1 MLRTARRICVCLV
14 GLAAAAPPLSWGHNG
29 VVSQAT
35 AVHALEVDGDLSDWP
50 ADLERLPV
58 ATVSF
63 GAPLSGPRD
72 CQASFRVAV
81 DPQAAVLYV
90 SVEVADDSPVTDP
103 SPMRTWA
110 TEDGCEIYVDVH
122 HGQGTPAVQ
131 YALRGAPKGETSPA
145 VRSAWSIRAG
155 VRTYEWGI
163 GLTGLTADS
172 LQQPR
177 TIGFD
182 LALCDRDQDGSF
194 SWVTWGPG
202 TAKSGDASRRGDL
215 IVVPPQAEVGALAGQ
230 AQWAGEGTPMPGR
243 TVQLESLAAPR
254 LCVRQRTDTQGEW
267 GLALP
272 VGPYRAALELGHH
285 PPQWQTATV
294 VPGSQ
299 VRVTLTAPRGRGRAV
314 PLTQVAGPTATG
326 VRHGSWSMYGPRDGL
341 LNHTIN
347 ALLQDHS
354 GWLWVGTA
362 SGLFRYDGRG
372 FHSCVVAD
380 SRVSTQ
386 ITCLAQSPTGTLW
399 IGTTAGLCRCELSP
413 TGDPILPATMTLYT
427 VEDGLANDAVQCLQ
441 VDRKGNLWVGT
452 AAGLSCFDGTRFT
465 TFSHADGL
473 DRDQI
478 TSLLEDASGTLW
490 VAAGSLFCRL
500 PSGRFEIRNQGQMG
514 AAACNVL
521 ALNSRRDGF
530 WLGTDQGLARCGTGP
545 CAPVAADPGHVL
557 TDVTI
562 LMEDQDGRLWVGS
575 RAPATPVRYAFGR
588 RLSNTRW
595 RDAEGFPQTQEIR
608 ALLEDREGNIWVG
621 TSSLLARFDAG
632 EFELFTRAQGLPSDD
647 VWTLLEDHDG
657 RIWAGTPQ
665 GVAVLNDSG
674 FTAFTRADGL
684 ASLRIQNMV
693 VDRLGRLWLSHYGD
707 GLSWADPTPLR
718 DGGRPRFTPFGA
730 AQGLPNNRV
739 GNLQVDASNR
749 VWMASDGAGL
759 LRFDGRRLQAFT
771 TADGLPANSIGV
783 LANGPEDAVW
793 ATAWESGLTLF
804 RDRAL
809 FRLSRDN
816 GLPENL
822 VRSVLTDRQRR
833 LWIGMGTTGL
843 CRYDSTGLRHWTPHD
858 GLADAMIVAMAQ
870 DARDVLWLATGGGV
884 TQFDGVAFQSLLSR
898 DGLPDDVTTSIQPD
912 HRGNVWIGTG
922 RGLVR
927 YRPRRIAPTVTI
939 ADVATDRHYGS
950 AASVRVPATHGRL
963 TIEYLGLSLRTAPGS
978 LLYRYRLAGHDRDW
992 QLTTATRVE
1001 YLDLPRGQYAFEVVA
1016 IDRDLVYSAAPA
1028 RVAIEVHWPYGQVAL
1043 WLTLGLVTTLGV
1055 VLLVQIVRHGQE
1067 EHRARQ
1073 AAEEAR
1079 RAAEAANRSKSE
1091 FLANMSH
1098 EIRTPMNGIMGMV
1111 ELLLDAETDPT
1122 RRGYLQT
1129 VDDSA
1134 EALLGILNDILDLSK
1149 IEAGKITLE
1158 AVPFELWTVLD
1169 RVMKVMG
1176 PRAHQQGLELAGQVA
1191 PDVPEWLIGDPVRLA
1206 QILFNLV
1213 GNAIKFTERGEVVVA
1228 ITAAAGADPTRV
1240 RVHGAVRDTG
1250 IGIPEEAQ
1258 RAVFAAFAQADAST
1272 TRRYGGTGLG
1282 LTISRQLVQLMSGR
1296 LWVDSV
1302 PDQGSTF
1309 HFVVEMGVGKAPEPA
1324 PGEQAEVRGVRVLIV
1339 DDNATNRLILEETL
1353 RRHTCVTAAAASG
1366 SAALTMLVLAV
1377 QANAPYELVL
1387 LDAMMPGM
1395 DGLELVRRIGANG
1408 PIAPERIIMLS
1419 STDDAEYLAAARGL
1433 GLRYLLR
1440 KPVGRPE
1447 LLRALREAAGST
1459 EAKVAA
1465 RGGPIIP
1472 VGPPLRVLLAE
1483 DNTVNQLVTKRM
1495 LEAAG
1500 HRIAIV
1506 EDGGRAVD
1514 GVATGAFDLVLMDVQ
1529 MPMMD
1534 GLEATRRIRDR
1545 EQVTGGRIA
1554 IIGLTA
1560 GAMSEERQAC
1570 LDSGMDD
1577 FLSKPVRR
1585 ETLLRALERWRPDRP
1600 AAGA

>member
-1 MLRTARRICVCLV
+1 MLRTARCVCVCLV
-14 GLAAAAPPLSWGHNG
+14 ALAASPPLSWGHNG

-35 AVHALEVDGDLSDWP
+35 TTRPLVVDGDLSDWP
-50 ADLERLPV
+50 SGMERYPIAEV
-58 ATVSF
+58 PF
-63 GAPLSGPRD
+63 GAPLSSPRD
-72 CQASFRVAV
+72 CLASFRVAV

-90 SVEVADDSPVTDP
+90 AVEMADDSPVTDP

-110 TEDGCEIYVDVH
+110 TEDGCEVYVDVH
-122 HGQGTPAVQ
+122 HGQGRPAVQ
-131 YALRGAPKGETSPA
+131 YALRGASRGETSPN
-145 VRSAWSIRAG
+145 VRSAWSIVGGTRI
-155 VRTYEWGI
+155 YEWGI

-182 LALCDRDQDGSF
+182 LALSDRDQDGSF

-202 TAKSGDASRRGDL
+202 TAKSGNASRRGDL
-215 IVVPPQAEVGALAGQ
+215 IVAPPQTDTGALAGQ
-230 AQWAGEGTPMPGR
+230 AQWAGEGTSMPDR
-243 TVQLESLAAPR
+243 IVRLESLSHPG

-267 GLALP
+267 GLTLP
-272 VGPYRAALELGHH
+272 AGSYRVALELGHQQ
-285 PPQWQTATV
+285 PQWQA
-294 VPGSQ
+294 
-299 VRVTLTAPRGRGRAV
+299 VTLTSGERAQVTMTVPRGRGRAV
-314 PLTQVAGPTATG
+314 PLTHLAGPTATG
-326 VRHGSWSMYGPRDGL
+326 VRQGAWLMYGPRDGL

-347 ALLQDHS
+347 ALLQDRS

-362 SGLFRYDGRG
+362 GGLFRYDGRG

-380 SRVSTQ
+380 DRASAQ
-386 ITCLAQSPTGTLW
+386 ITCLAQGPTGTVW
-399 IGTTAGLCRCELSP
+399 IGTSAGLCRCDLSP
-413 TGDPILPATMTLYT
+413 AGDPALPATMTLYT
-427 VEDGLANDAVQCLQ
+427 VEDGLADDAVQCLL

-452 AAGLSCFDGTRFT
+452 EAGLSCFDGARFT
-465 TFSHADGL
+465 TFSRADGL

-478 TSLLEDASGTLW
+478 TSLLEDETGTLW
-490 VAAGSLFCRL
+490 VAGGSLFRRQ
-500 PSGRFEIRNQGQMG
+500 PTGRFEARNQGPLG
-514 AAACNVL
+514 AATRNVL
-521 ALNSRRDGF
+521 APSRHGDGF
-530 WLGTDQGLARCGTGP
+530 WLGTDQGLAWCGAGP
-545 CAPVAADPGHVL
+545 CTPVTADSGHVL
-557 TDVTI
+557 AEVTS
-562 LMEDQDGRLWVGS
+562 LVEDQDGRLWIGS
-575 RAPATPVRYAFGR
+575 RARSTPARYAFGR
-588 RLSNTRW
+588 RLGNARW
-595 RDAEGFPQTQEIR
+595 RDAEGFPQSQEIR

-621 TSSLLARFDAG
+621 TGSLLARFDAG
-632 EFELFTRAQGLPSDD
+632 EFELFTRAQGLPTDD
-647 VWTLLEDHDG
+647 VWSLLEDHTG

-665 GVAVLNDSG
+665 GLAVLDDG
-674 FTAFTRADGL
+674 RFTAFTQADGL

-693 VDRLGRLWLSHYGD
+693 EDRRGRLWLSHYGD
-707 GLSWADPTPLR
+707 GLSWADLTLMR
-718 DGGRPRFTPFGA
+718 DGRRPRFTPFAA
-730 AQGLPNNRV
+730 AQGLPNNRI
-739 GNLQVDASNR
+739 GNLEVDAENR
-749 VWMASDGAGL
+749 LWMASDGAGL
-759 LRFDGRRLQAFT
+759 LRFDGRHLQAFT

-783 LANGPEDAVW
+783 LANATGGTVW

-804 RDRAL
+804 GDRAL
-809 FRLSRDN
+809 FSLSRDN

-822 VRSVLTDRQRR
+822 VRSVLADRQGH

-843 CRYDSTGLRHWTPHD
+843 CRYDSTGLRHWTPRD

-870 DARDVLWLATGGGV
+870 DDRDVLWMATGGGV
-884 TQFDGVAFQSLLSR
+884 TQFDGVAFQNILGR
-898 DGLPDDVTTSIQPD
+898 DGLPDDVTTSVLPD
-912 HRGNVWIGTG
+912 RRGNVWIGTG

-927 YRPRRIAPTVTI
+927 YRPRRVAPTVTI
-939 ADVATDRHYGS
+939 ADVATDRHFGPT
-950 AASVRVPATHGRL
+950 ASVRVPATHGRL
-963 TIEYLGLSLRTAPGS
+963 TIEYLGLSLRTAPGA

-992 QLTTATRVE
+992 RLTTDTRVE
-1001 YLDLPRGQYAFEVVA
+1001 YLDLPRGRYTFEVVA
-1016 IDRDLVYSAAPA
+1016 VDRDLMYAAEPA
-1028 RVAIEVHWPYGQVAL
+1028 RVAIEVHWPYGQLAL
-1043 WLTLGLVTTLGV
+1043 WLTIGLVTTLGA

-1079 RAAEAANRSKSE
+1079 SAAETANRSKTE

-1111 ELLLDAETDPT
+1111 ELLLDSEIDPT

-1129 VDDSA
+1129 VDSSA

-1158 AVPFELWTVLD
+1158 EVPFELWTVLD

-1228 ITAAAGADPTRV
+1228 ITATPGAQPTRV
-1240 RVHGAVRDTG
+1240 TVHGTVRDTG
-1250 IGIPEEAQ
+1250 IGIAEEAQ
-1258 RAVFAAFAQADAST
+1258 QAVFAAFAQADAST

-1282 LTISRQLVQLMSGR
+1282 LTISLQLVQLMSGR

-1302 PDQGSTF
+1302 PGQGSTF
-1309 HFVVEMGVGKAPEPA
+1309 HFVVEMGIGEAPEPA
-1324 PGEQAEVRGVRVLIV
+1324 PGQATDVQGMRVLIV

-1353 RRHTCVTAAAASG
+1353 RRCACVTDTAAGGAAALAMLTQAAQAS
-1366 SAALTMLVLAV
+1366 
-1377 QANAPYELVL
+1377 APYELVL
-1387 LDAMMPGM
+1387 LDAMMPGI

-1408 PIAPERIIMLS
+1408 PIPPGRIIMLS

-1447 LLRALREAAGST
+1447 LMRALREAAGST
-1459 EAKVAA
+1459 ESTAA
-1465 RGGPIIP
+1465 TKGRPTAP

-1483 DNTVNQLVTKRM
+1483 DNAVNQLVTKRM
-1495 LEAAG
+1495 VEAAG
-1500 HRIAIV
+1500 HRITIV
-1506 EDGGRAVD
+1506 ADGAMAVD
-1514 GVATGAFDLVLMDVQ
+1514 GVATGAFDVVLMDVQ
-1529 MPMMD
+1529 MPVMD
-1534 GLEATRRIRDR
+1534 GLEATRRIRGR
-1545 EQVTGGRIA
+1545 EQVTGGRMA
-1554 IIGLTA
+1554 VIGLTA

-1585 ETLLRALERWRPDRP
+1585 ETLLRALERWRPGRP
-1600 AAGA
+1600 ATDP